1 MATKQKS
8 PLPPDTIKL
17 AITPAFLRQVHRLLR
32 EARKQYKIT
41 TPQSD
46 ALRELEA
53 ACEMAV
59 AILE

>member
-1 MATKQKS
+1 MPRKQK
-8 PLPPDTIKL
+8 PPPDTVQL
-17 AITPAFLRQVHRLLR
+17 VITPAFLRQVHALLR
-32 EARKQYKIT
+32 EARKRYKIA